1 MCHNQ
6 LNFPNW
12 MLTIPEISIIA
23 FDEYLVADIKKLIAK
38 MNKLGRKIT
47 FNNDTEFNLTGFYV
61 TLLSYQHPMLEKDK
75 HPGVSPCIPLG
86 YFFHEKKNQNSHMYF
101 WKFISEVY

>member
-1 MCHNQ
+1 
-6 LNFPNW
+6 

-23 FDEYLVADIKKLIAK
+23 FDDYLVADIKKLIAK

-47 FNNDTEFNLTGFYV
+47 FNNDTTFNLTGFYV
-61 TLLSYQHPMLEKDK
+61 TVLSYQHPMLEKDK

-86 YFFHEKKNQNSHMYF
+86 YF
-101 WKFISEVY
+101 